1 MICNHAFCSIEAQ
14 ISTHAIMSIIIF
26 KIKLYIYVHSRGTYL
41 HSIETVVDFIY
52 KKIKIIIDMQT

>member
-14 ISTHAIMSIIIF
+14 ISTQAIMSIIIF
-26 KIKLYIYVHSRGTYL
+26 KIKLYIVEVHSI

-52 KKIKIIIDMQT
+52 KKKK